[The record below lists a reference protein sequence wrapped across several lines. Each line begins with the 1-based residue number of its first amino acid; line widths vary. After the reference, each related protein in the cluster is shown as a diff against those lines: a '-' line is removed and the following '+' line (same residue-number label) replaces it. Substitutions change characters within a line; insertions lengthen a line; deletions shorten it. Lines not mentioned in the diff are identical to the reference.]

1 MRIQLIGAFSII
13 TRAAKMVELRTVD
26 KTYNGAGA
34 GFAALNHID
43 REIPT
48 GLPFRSN

>member
-1 MRIQLIGAFSII
+1 MI
-13 TRAAKMVELRTVD
+13 ELRTVY
-26 KTYNGAGA
+26 KTYNGAGG

-48 GLPFRSN
+48 GLRYGSN